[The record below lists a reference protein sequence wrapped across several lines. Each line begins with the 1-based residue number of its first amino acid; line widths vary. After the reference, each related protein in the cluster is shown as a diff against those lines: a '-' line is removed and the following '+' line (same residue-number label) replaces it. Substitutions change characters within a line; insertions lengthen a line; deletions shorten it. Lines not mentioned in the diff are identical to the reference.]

1 MLRHQSSQMRSLHSN
16 DRERQENSI
25 SRSRTVDL
33 RQRFTD
39 IQNFDQFQ
47 SNNVSLKVV
56 TVVQIQDLLQQAVIE
71 NDIRDRNKVRI
82 KTSILKKDI
91 QWLDDYPK
99 NKDE

>member
-1 MLRHQSSQMRSLHSN
+1 MRSLHSN